1 MNSLLAAL
9 LVLLPLSAPFGEAS
23 ATASS
28 VDDGLW
34 IEVSVEVS
42 GSPVA
47 VVVRGIGPGGS
58 ELPPVALAD
67 RGNGRWEG
75 VVSLPV
81 IENILI
87 GFESIPAQGPT
98 EVSEFNTLTELGVDR
113 AIFSFDNPDTSLTDD
128 DDESLVTPEAARWG
142 WLGMAAGAAA
152 LALIALWTIGAVR
165 GRGRD
170 DDSEDEVAALGD
182 PDEGDAS
189 VVDGGPDDP
198 EQYSPIDGD

>member
-1 MNSLLAAL
+1 MNSLLVAL
-9 LVLLPLSAPFGEAS
+9 ILLLPLSPPFGEAT

-28 VDDGLW
+28 ADGGLW

-47 VVVRGIGPGGS
+47 VVVRGMGPGGS

-67 RGNGRWEG
+67 RGDGRWEG

-98 EVSEFNTLTELGVDR
+98 QISEFNTLTELGVDR
-113 AIFSFDNPDTSLTDD
+113 AVFSFDNPDTGFAEDD
-128 DDESLVTPEAARWG
+128 DSLVTPEGARWG
-142 WLGMAAGAAA
+142 WLGIAAGAGA
-152 LALIALWTIGAVR
+152 LALIAFWTIGTVR
-165 GRGRD
+165 SRQQD
-170 DDSEDEVAALGD
+170 DDRGEPESAPSESGDGDGEENPSAADDLG
-182 PDEGDAS
+182 EG
-189 VVDGGPDDP
+189 
-198 EQYSPIDGD
+198 SPIVAD

>member
-1 MNSLLAAL
+1 MNTLLAS
-9 LVLLPLSAPFGEAS
+9 LVILLPLSTPFGEAT

-28 VDDGLW
+28 LEGGLR
-34 IEVSVEVS
+34 IEVAVEVT

-47 VVVRGIGPGGS
+47 VVVRGSGPGGS

-75 VVSLPV
+75 VVTIPV

-98 EVSEFNTLTELGVDR
+98 QISEFNTLTDLGVDR
-113 AIFSFDNPDTSLTDD
+113 AVFSFDNPDTGFAEGE
-128 DDESLVTPEAARWG
+128 ESLITPEGARWG

-152 LALIALWTIGAVR
+152 LALIAFWTIGTVR
-165 GRGRD
+165 SRNQ
-170 DDSEDEVAALGD
+170 DEELGD
-182 PDEGDAS
+182 ERAPLSEGDEGEGDAGRAES
-189 VVDGGPDDP
+189 DGPDQGSPIVDG
-198 EQYSPIDGD
+198 